1 VVGFN
6 TLEMYTDKLNRNGCK
21 VLPQTKTLAKLF
33 RAGKTFSRRKRLNS
47 VEPAEKVYRG
57 QTL

>member
-1 VVGFN
+1 
-6 TLEMYTDKLNRNGCK
+6 MYTDKLNRNGCK

-47 VEPAEKVYRG
+47 VEPAEKVFRG